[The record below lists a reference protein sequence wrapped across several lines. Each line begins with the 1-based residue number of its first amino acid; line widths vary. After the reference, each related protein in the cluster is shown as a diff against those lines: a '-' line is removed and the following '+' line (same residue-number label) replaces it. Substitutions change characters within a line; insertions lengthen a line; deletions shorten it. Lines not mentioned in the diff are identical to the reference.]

1 MWAMPQHSSTN
12 TSATRGKLFVF
23 FCQLFVLQICTH
35 SDFELIVLLMIFGNC
50 ISLAAYDPIHHD
62 GPRNQ
67 MLEKIGAP
75 LTALHLHFF
84 AFWPWRPVQMSQQQH
99 TL

>member
-1 MWAMPQHSSTN
+1 VLCSN
-12 TSATRGKLFVF
+12 FI
-23 FCQLFVLQICTH
+23 LQICTH

-67 MLEKIGAP
+67 MLEKIGVPISAP
-75 LTALHLHFF
+75 HVCCLFENICAYVASAVHSC
-84 AFWPWRPVQMSQQQH
+84 AI
-99 TL
+99 